1 MLADAGSQVL
11 QGALHLQLGSAAV
24 APAAPKPEGTV
35 QVLSHRLKVLLA
47 VKAGAKDFETA
58 HLVHCIGRSKQNV
71 ATQLAP
77 HASHGATATLSGDTD
92 PVLHAVHVVA
102 VPPKFLAHLVHA
114 SAALLLHAVQATLQS
129 AAQDVIV
136 CLAAATNLALGHSVQ
151 VPVIDAVA
159 PTVVTAA
166 EIKVQKCVY
175 SQLAHKVSAKAPPV
189 LQAPHPVA
197 VVPQV
202 ICCVPMMRED
212 TRMIKEII
220 FRSFFMKKCF
230 YNYNQELIIAYVNYG
245 SLRFISWWRL
255 IGYIIRP

>member
-1 MLADAGSQVL
+1 MLADAGVQVL

-24 APAAPKPEGTV
+24 AASAPKPPE

-58 HLVHCIGRSKQNV
+58 HLVQCVGRSKQNV

-77 HASHGATATLSGDTD
+77 HGAHGATATLSGDTD
-92 PVLHAVHVVA
+92 PVLHARHIVVPA

-114 SAALLLHAVQATLQS
+114 VARLLVHAVQATLQS

-136 CLAAATNLALGHSVQ
+136 WVAVATNLALGHYVQ
-151 VPVIDAVA
+151 VPVIDAGA

-166 EIKVQKCVY
+166 ESKVQKCVY
-175 SQLAHKVSAKAPPV
+175 RQLAHKVSGAAPPV

-197 VVPQV
+197 VPQV

-245 SLRFISWWRL
+245 SLKFISWWRL